1 MKAWLASW
9 LMVASISSA
18 WANGALETLQV
29 HGFLSQALTITD
41 DNDFFGPSSDN
52 GGSWQFTELGA
63 NVSLRPDEDI
73 LLAAQ
78 VLSRRAGG
86 DASDANPE
94 LDYAV
99 LDYQP
104 ITTQQRTVGVQ
115 LGRFKNPYGFYN
127 QTRDVAFT
135 RPGILLPQSIYFDR
149 SRSLAL
155 SGDGLSTYW
164 EERIPTGTL
173 RAQLGL
179 GYPQKADSTELNL
192 GLNKERADPRFST
205 VGQLRYEHG
214 GGDFIAALSAAS
226 INYKLQIESVE
237 RSSNEDLRLEPLIV
251 SLQYNAA
258 DWSLTGEYGLRKLSL
273 SNTNNLQDDSDITSE
288 SWYVQYTRRMNN
300 NWRWLIRY
308 DDLVNNRDDR
318 SGKAYEASGLGPDYS
333 QYARDITLGAQWD
346 IHPQVMLAAEYHH
359 VQGTGWLSLQD
370 NPDPDETEERWNM
383 LLLQLSLRF

>member
-1 MKAWLASW
+1 MLAS
-9 LMVASISSA
+9 VSNA
-18 WANGALETLQV
+18 WANGALDTLQV
-29 HGFLSQALTITD
+29 HGFLSQALIVTD
-41 DNDFFGPSSDN
+41 ENSFFGPSSEG

-63 NVSLRPDEDI
+63 NVSLRPHEDI

-86 DASDANPE
+86 DASDASPE

-135 RPGILLPQSIYFDR
+135 RPSILLPQSIYFDR

-155 SGDGLSTYW
+155 SGDGINVYW
-164 EERIPTGTL
+164 EERIPTGTFH
-173 RAQLGL
+173 AQLGL
-179 GYPQKADSTELNL
+179 GYPQKTNSKELNL
-192 GLNKERADPRFST
+192 GLTEEQADPRFST

-214 GGDFIAALSAAS
+214 GGNFIAALSAAS
-226 INYKLQIESVE
+226 INYKLQIENAE
-237 RSSNEDLRLEPLIV
+237 RSSRENLRLTPWII

-273 SNTNNLQDDSDITSE
+273 PNAINLQGDSDITSE
-288 SWYVQYTRRMNN
+288 SWYVQYIRRMDN

-308 DDLVNNRDDR
+308 DDLANNRDDR
-318 SGKAYEASGLGPDYS
+318 SGNAYEASGAGPDHS

-359 VQGTGWLSLQD
+359 VNGTGWLSLQD
-370 NPDPDETEERWNM
+370 NPDPDETKARWNM
-383 LLLQLSLRF
+383 LLFQLSLRF